1 MRRLANHTLI
11 RFLSV
16 SFLALYFC
24 AGAVSCGRK
33 VEDRSVFSP
42 FVNSLLDGS
51 MDELHRLASL
61 SGRVSGSIAVIG
73 TPPECSALSAELARC
88 DIFDNIDGSNRPDGL
103 PDFAG
108 ERIVAVLDSANFPY
122 KTPAGEAGSDFSLS
136 EIAVRNVMAVMD
148 ADIACKIII
157 ICSPLLAEYC
167 SAEICSFLSEI
178 GADVPVIA
186 SDVPE
191 YSYAQET
198 FRVLRDRNA
207 FTHAI
212 SYPELK
218 YCKTVRPDP
227 TGSSFILEECPAA
240 SSDTSL
246 MVTRQ
251 NERNQ

>member
-1 MRRLANHTLI
+1 MRRLVNHTVI
-11 RFLSV
+11 P
-16 SFLALYFC
+16 FLAVSLLALSFG

-33 VEDRSVFSP
+33 VEERNDFSP
-42 FVNSLLDGS
+42 FVKSLLDGS

-73 TPPECSALSAELARC
+73 TPPECSALSAELSRC
-88 DIFDNIDGSNRPDGL
+88 DIFDNIDGSTRPDGL

-108 ERIVAVLDSANFPY
+108 ERIVAVLDSANLPY
-122 KTPAGEAGSDFSLS
+122 KIPSGEAGRDFSLS

-148 ADIACKIII
+148 ADIACKVII

-167 SAEICSFLSEI
+167 SDEIRNFLTEA
-178 GADVPVIA
+178 GADVPVVA
-186 SDVPE
+186 SAVPG

-198 FRVLRDRNA
+198 FRLLRNRNA

-218 YCKTVRPDP
+218 FYKTVRPDP
-227 TGSSFILEECPAA
+227 TGSSFILEECPVAE
-240 SSDTSL
+240 SDTSL
-246 MVTRQ
+246 IVDQ
-251 NERNQ
+251 IE